1 MRRKEGFERV
11 TSEQKPELG
20 KRASRK
26 NSMCNGPEVEMS
38 LVKSKVRTEVVCP
51 ENREVGTW
59 KINRRVQRPE
69 RQGQGRV
76 WIPPLER

>member
-1 MRRKEGFERV
+1 MRSKEGFERV

-26 NSMCNGPEVEMS
+26 NSMCSGLEVGMS
-38 LVKSKVRTEVVCP
+38 LVKSKVRTKVVCL

-59 KINRRVQRPE
+59 KIKGKVQRPE
-69 RQGQGRV
+69 HQGQGRV
-76 WIPPLER
+76 WISPLER